1 MKEDCNHKENE
12 EHLPKD
18 LGIKIE
24 SKEWAFWDS
33 ARRKLEESILQYTES
48 LQGDKLMLELAL
60 KRLAE
65 EKEKFK

>member
-1 MKEDCNHKENE
+1 M
-12 EHLPKD
+12 PKD

-24 SKEWAFWDS
+24 SKEYAFWDA

-48 LQGDKLMLELAL
+48 LIGDKEMLNLAKRRL
-60 KRLAE
+60 KE